1 VPCFTI
7 QENLYHS
14 MNLRGVLGDRKH
26 VDTRIRAAVTTM
38 LIEGE
43 DVDRLLQAYPSQLSG
58 GQRQRMG
65 LAAATVHDPAVL
77 FADEPTASLDDET
90 GLQVLKRIRQWLDD
104 APSPGERSFVFVTH
118 RLDIIKSGLRASR
131 LLKLRK
137 LQNGSPSLD
146 FHWEASP

>member
-1 VPCFTI
+1 
-7 QENLYHS
+7 
-14 MNLRGVLGDRKH
+14 
-26 VDTRIRAAVTTM
+26 
-38 LIEGE
+38 
-43 DVDRLLQAYPSQLSG
+43 
-58 GQRQRMG
+58 
-65 LAAATVHDPAVL
+65 L

-137 LQNGSPSLD
+137 LQNGSSSLD